1 MVSNEI
7 ICKKYSV
14 TSPKPFDEVLRLLAR
29 TVGRPDLNA
38 FRNALAEAQTTSQLE
53 AVVNGAIGPSGLME
67 FMRFDAGEVLRKA
80 AGVPWPRMVRL
91 LIGNPLVMKDMARTV
106 PEAAAYAP
114 ITILVREGDD
124 GVHLSYDSMASFIAG
139 YQDPAASE
147 VAERLDAKVQELL
160 RTAEA

>member
-7 ICKKYSV
+7 VCRKYSV
-14 TSPKPFDEVLRLLAR
+14 TSSRPFDEVLRLLTR

-38 FRNALAEAQTTSQLE
+38 FRKALAEAQTTSQLE

-80 AGVPWPRMVRL
+80 AGVPGPRIVRL

-114 ITILVREGDD
+114 ITILVRENDD
-124 GVHLSYDSMASFIAG
+124 GVHLSYDSMASFIAA
-139 YQDPAASE
+139 YRDPKASE
-147 VAERLDAKVQELL
+147 IAEALDAKVQDLL
-160 RTAEA
+160 LAAEA